1 MRTAQKNIKLLLV
14 DDHEV
19 LRSGLKYTLDV
30 VDHIEII
37 GEASNGVEAVELF
50 RELHPDVVL
59 MDLLMPEMDGVE
71 ATQLITTEDPEAVIL
86 ILSSSKEEDMIQSAL
101 EAGAVGYLTKNVSP
115 SEITKAIEN
124 AVAGIT
130 TLSPEATRALIHT
143 TTKSEKPEY
152 SLSNREYEVLE
163 KLVAGM
169 TNPEIADVLFI
180 SKATVKRHVS
190 NIFYKL
196 DVSSRTEAVA
206 LAIRQNLISL
216 PK

>member
-143 TTKSEKPEY
+143 KTKSEKPGEMG
-152 SLSNREYEVLE
+152 SFFV
-163 KLVAGM
+163 
-169 TNPEIADVLFI
+169 
-180 SKATVKRHVS
+180 
-190 NIFYKL
+190 
-196 DVSSRTEAVA
+196 
-206 LAIRQNLISL
+206 
-216 PK
+216 

>member
-1 MRTAQKNIKLLLV
+1 MGTAQNVIRLLLV

-19 LRSGLKYTLDV
+19 LRSGLKYTIDV

-37 GEASNGVEAVELF
+37 GEASNGIEAVDLY
-50 RELHPDVVL
+50 REQHPDVVL

-71 ATQLITTEDPEAVIL
+71 ATQLITAEDPDAVIL

-101 EAGAVGYLTKNVSP
+101 EAGAVGYLTKNISP
-115 SEITKAIEN
+115 TEITKAIEN

-143 TTKSEKPEY
+143 KTKSEKPQY
-152 SLSNREYEVLE
+152 GLSNREHEVLE

-190 NIFYKL
+190 NIFSKL

-206 LAIRQNLISL
+206 LAIRQNLISF